1 MRQALLSGW
10 FGNWFA
16 DRCNEA
22 GLPHSRAHGLRH
34 AIGRRM
40 AESEATQQGMKAVGG
55 WTGDAEVATYSASAN
70 QESLAA
76 VAINRVQ
83 DKFSDT
89 ER

>member
-1 MRQALLSGW
+1 
-10 FGNWFA
+10 
-16 DRCNEA
+16 
-22 GLPHSRAHGLRH
+22 
-34 AIGRRM
+34 M